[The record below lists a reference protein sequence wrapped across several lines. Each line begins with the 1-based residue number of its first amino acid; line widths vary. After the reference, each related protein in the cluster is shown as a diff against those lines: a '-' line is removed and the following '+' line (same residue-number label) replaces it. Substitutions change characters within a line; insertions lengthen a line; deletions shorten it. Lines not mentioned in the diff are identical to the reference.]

1 MPRRAYARVLRA
13 ASAAAS
19 GKRIRYPS
27 ARAARPCPASD
38 AMHRRERFP
47 PLLFLL
53 LPILPEC
60 PRPRSRNGRCAFPA
74 TSLAWKKYIS
84 FGFRLTHNVPESLAG
99 SSLFIPEPS
108 DVNLPLSDEALTVL
122 GSYSPASA
130 TPSSSYSEHKPKT
143 PPPDLPSLLLDSRI
157 VYIGMPV
164 STATSH
170 SQVFLLSCCWAQSR
184 SFASRH
190 LPNRC
195 RVYQLNTDTIRLFY
209 VANIASSFC
218 LAGACCH
225 GADRF

>member
-1 MPRRAYARVLRA
+1 
-13 ASAAAS
+13 
-19 GKRIRYPS
+19 
-27 ARAARPCPASD
+27 
-38 AMHRRERFP
+38 MHRRERFP
-47 PLLFLL
+47 PSP
-53 LPILPEC
+53 LPPPPHPARC
-60 PRPRSRNGRCAFPA
+60 PRPRSLQRKVRFPQHH
-74 TSLAWKKYIS
+74 LLGKNIS

-99 SSLFIPEPS
+99 SSLFISEPS